1 MAVDVMAALKDL
13 LNDIFGSPKIAQ
25 QFAEDPYGTLAAQG
39 ISDADGLDVQ
49 QVVGQCAADSP
60 LGEGAKQA
68 LQSYSSGSPAPAS
81 YPVHPPAH
89 TPQTITELV
98 QQIQY
103 VTHVAYED
111 NDTITNNIVD
121 NSVEVHGDNYGDI
134 TQDND
139 TVSATGDGAVAAGDD
154 ANVAQGDGSQVIDGD
169 NFGTA
174 QANSGAGAVQAGDDV
189 SGVNTGINTGTIA
202 GDDAVVGDDNQV
214 LDIDGDVGQGTVF
227 GDNSGLAGGVNVN
240 SGGGA
245 GGDASGTGGSGGFGG
260 AGGSASGDGPFGTG
274 GAGGS
279 AAGGAGTGGN
289 ASGGQGGDVDLD
301 INFGSGSETTVE
313 NSTLDDSAVGSGG
326 DTSNVSEDTD
336 VVAVDSNVATEQ
348 GPGDQAVTLPPP
360 PEEPAEP
367 VREPLHEEPIL

>member
-13 LNDIFGSPKIAQ
+13 LDDIFGSPVVAQ

-68 LQSYSSGSPAPAS
+68 LQSYSGGSPAPAS

-289 ASGGQGGDVDLD
+289 ASGGAGGDVDLD

-313 NSTLDDSAVGSGG
+313 NSTLDDSAVGGGG

>member
-189 SGVNTGINTGTIA
+189 SGVNTGLNTGVIA
-202 GDDAVVGDDNQV
+202 GEDAVVGDDNQV
-214 LDIDGDVGQGTVF
+214 IDVEGNANDAVF
-227 GDNSGLAGGVNVN
+227 GDNTGVQGGLNVN
-240 SGGGA
+240 ASAG
-245 GGDASGTGGSGGFGG
+245 GGDASGTGGAGG
-260 AGGSASGDGPFGTG
+260 AGGAGGDFGSG
-274 GAGGS
+274 GAGGTGGS
-279 AAGGAGTGGN
+279 GFGGNAAGGQA
-289 ASGGQGGDVDLD
+289 GDVN
-301 INFGSGSETTVE
+301 INFGGGSQTSVQDSNLSE
-313 NSTLDDSAVGSGG
+313 SAVAG
-326 DTSNVSEDTD
+326 DDATNFAEDNT
-336 VVAVDSNVATEQ
+336 VNAVDSNVATEQ

-367 VREPLHEEPIL
+367 VREPLHEEPVL